1 MDSPMPKP
9 EACLWKFALS
19 KRQMLGY
26 QFRRQRPI
34 GPFIADFACLPL
46 MLVIEVDGFSH
57 QSEEAM
63 IKDQKRAKY
72 LEAFG
77 FTVLR
82 FSNWEVLNE
91 IDKVNVVKIE
101 DLTHSIFVNFPGS
114 GSEAAKFRVSTP
126 APRQGFSIFASGE
139 L

>member
-1 MDSPMPKP
+1 MEPYYYYNKDLQKFANSNRKSMPKP

-46 MLVIEVDGFSH
+46 MLVIGVDGFSH

-63 IKDQKRAKY
+63 IKDQKRTKY

-91 IDKVNVVKIE
+91 IDKVNVCIADWIRANSVVGPPERNRDK
-101 DLTHSIFVNFPGS
+101 
-114 GSEAAKFRVSTP
+114 
-126 APRQGFSIFASGE
+126 
-139 L
+139 